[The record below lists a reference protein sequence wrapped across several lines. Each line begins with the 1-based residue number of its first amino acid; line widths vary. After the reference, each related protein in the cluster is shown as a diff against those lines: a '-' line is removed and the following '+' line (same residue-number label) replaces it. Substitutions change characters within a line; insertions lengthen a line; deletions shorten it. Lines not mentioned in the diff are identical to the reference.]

1 MVTEERLTD
10 IEMRYMLQERTIQE
24 LSDTV
29 YQQEQELA
37 RLALEVRQLRE
48 QLLIVQPS
56 LTRSPDDEEPP
67 PHW

>member
-1 MVTEERLTD
+1 MAQTSRMPALFLGHGNPMNALAD
-10 IEMRYMLQERTIQE
+10 NDFSRA
-24 LSDTV
+24 
-29 YQQEQELA
+29 LA
-37 RLALEVRQLRE
+37 RLAAEVRQLRE

>member
-10 IEMRYMLQERTIQE
+10 IEMRYMVQERTIQE

-29 YQQEQELA
+29 YRQELELA
-37 RLALEVRQLRE
+37 RLAMEVGQLRD

-56 LTRSPDDEEPP
+56 MVKGPEDEEPP

>member
-56 LTRSPDDEEPP
+56 ITRDPDDEEPP
-67 PHW
+67 PHY